1 MSTLPYK
8 PANNVLVSETDIKI
22 LEFFNDNIFVMFGE
36 RVFQH
41 TVGISMGTNCCSY
54 SRRLF
59 LYSYEVDFIHGL
71 LKKNEMKHVRSLDL
85 RSTI

>member
-1 MSTLPYK
+1 MPTLTYN
-8 PANNVLVSETDIKI
+8 PANNVFFSETNIKM

-41 TVGISMGTNCCSY
+41 TVGISRGTNCCSY

-71 LKKNEMKHVRSLDL
+71 LKKNEMKHVRSLNL